1 MRELIRA
8 GLGRP
13 PEIVTDRWQMVADLA
28 SLNALPQEVDVIVPL
43 ALWRGEAARWPDRP
57 SGVGVLLNPDDDP
70 LLLEPGIARL
80 QVVAIE
86 FPVFTDGRGYSLAR
100 LVRERLGF
108 RGELRA
114 VGDVQRDQ
122 LFYLLRCGF
131 DAFALAAGK
140 PFDEALG
147 AFHDFT
153 EAYQAGADQPIP
165 LYRRRILGMP
175 FHGPRS

>member
-1 MRELIRA
+1 
-8 GLGRP
+8 
-13 PEIVTDRWQMVADLA
+13 MVA
-28 SLNALPQEVDVIVPL
+28 
-43 ALWRGEAARWPDRP
+43 
-57 SGVGVLLNPDDDP
+57 
-70 LLLEPGIARL
+70 IA
-80 QVVAIE
+80 

-122 LFYLLRCGF
+122 IFYLLRCGF
-131 DAFALAAGK
+131 DAFALGAGK
-140 PFDEALG
+140 QLDEALG
-147 AFHDFT
+147 AFEDFT

>member
-1 MRELIRA
+1 M
-8 GLGRP
+8 
-13 PEIVTDRWQMVADLA
+13 
-28 SLNALPQEVDVIVPL
+28 
-43 ALWRGEAARWPDRP
+43 
-57 SGVGVLLNPDDDP
+57 GVLLNPDDDP
-70 LLLEPGIARL
+70 LLLEPGVARL
-80 QVVAIE
+80 QVVAIA

-122 LFYLLRCGF
+122 IFYLLRCGF
-131 DAFALAAGK
+131 DAFALGAGK
-140 PFDEALG
+140 QLDEALG
-147 AFHDFT
+147 AFEDFT

-165 LYRRRILGMP
+165 LYRRRLLGMP